1 MDLREGVSRR
11 PIGKP
16 LCRRPERCVSDQCK
30 RAWHTAQTGEP
41 SWCDPN
47 RKKSGGIVVGE
58 AGTPPTLPANWQVI
72 DGHLIGPYAQLH
84 EAVLTNADQ
93 TGVYLSFVNQTG
105 ATSTG
110 VTGAAKYNTATMLP
124 AGFDPVAAGWTLVS

>member
-1 MDLREGVSRR
+1 MKEYLVGPSASLFAADLSGAYLTNANVHGTQLRQANLAGAT
-11 PIGKP
+11 P
-16 LCRRPERCVSDQCK
+16 
-30 RAWHTAQTGEP
+30 TGI
-41 SWCDPN
+41 
-47 RKKSGGIVVGE
+47 KSGGIVVGE

-84 EAVLTNADQ
+84 EAVLTNADL
-93 TGVYLSFVNQTG
+93 TGVHLSFGNQAG